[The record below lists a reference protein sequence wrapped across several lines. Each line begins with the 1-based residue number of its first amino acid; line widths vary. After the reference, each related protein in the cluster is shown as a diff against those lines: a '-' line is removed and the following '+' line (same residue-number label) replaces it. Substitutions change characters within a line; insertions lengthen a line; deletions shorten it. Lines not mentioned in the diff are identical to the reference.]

1 MTVFLTR
8 RLIYFHI
15 SQIMIVKMSHKI
27 FSLLFAAVILSF
39 IAYVAIIQEHSAYAV
54 VVFPDFNFGAAGDF
68 GCTPNAISTVNNIVE
83 EGIELNLG
91 LGDYSYQYPA
101 DCWLDI
107 IQPIFNKT
115 RISMGN
121 NDNITEYMSVFNLTR
136 QYYSFDV
143 QNVHFLVI
151 STELKNE
158 SDKLDQLNFVRND
171 LNKTSSN
178 PDIDWIVVYFH
189 RQAYTSLI
197 DNGEDRTDKITRDTY
212 HPLFDKYNVDIVL
225 QAHNHNYERS
235 YPLNYNKVN
244 PDNPI
249 KVSNETNNYYSDLSG
264 PIFVTVG
271 TGGNGHYEFDG
282 KKNYIINQTDSSY
295 GFLNVDVINN
305 GTKLN
310 AKFLSNNGIV
320 EDQFTIVKSP

>member
-1 MTVFLTR
+1 
-8 RLIYFHI
+8 
-15 SQIMIVKMSHKI
+15 MSHKI
-27 FSLLFAAVILSF
+27 FSLVFATVILSF
-39 IAYVAIIQEHSAYAV
+39 IAAVAIIQGHSAYAV
-54 VVFPDFNFGAAGDF
+54 VVFPDFNFGAAGDW
-68 GCTPNAISTVNNIVE
+68 GCTPNAISTVNNMVGK
-83 EGIELNLG
+83 GIELNLG
-91 LGDYSYQYPA
+91 LGDYSYNSTA

-115 RISMGN
+115 RISIGN
-121 NDNITEYMSVFNLTR
+121 NDVIPEYMNVFNLTK

-143 QNVHFLVI
+143 QNVHFLAM

-158 SDKLDQLNFVRND
+158 PDKRDQLKFVRND

-178 PDIDWIVVYFH
+178 PAIDWIIVYFH

-197 DNGEDRTDKITRDTY
+197 TDGTGGVDRADNTTRDKY

-271 TGGNGHYEFDG
+271 TGGISLYQFMEKAD
-282 KKNYIINQTDSSY
+282 YIVNQTDSSY

-310 AKFLSNNGIV
+310 AKFLSNNGTV

>member
-1 MTVFLTR
+1 
-8 RLIYFHI
+8 
-15 SQIMIVKMSHKI
+15 MSHKI
-27 FSLLFAAVILSF
+27 FSLVFAAVILSF
-39 IAYVAIIQEHSAYAV
+39 IVYVAIIQGHSAYAV
-54 VVFPDFNFGAAGDF
+54 VVFPDFNFGAAGDW
-68 GCTPNAISTVNNIVE
+68 GCTSDANSTAKNMIE
-83 EGIELNLG
+83 KGIELNLG
-91 LGDYSYQYPA
+91 LGDYSYDDPRGA
-101 DCWLDI
+101 KCWLDTI
-107 IQPIFNKT
+107 KPIFNKT
-115 RISMGN
+115 KISMGN
-121 NDNITEYMSVFNLTR
+121 NDNIIEYMNVFNLTK

-151 STELKNE
+151 STELQNDFTE
-158 SDKLDQLNFVRND
+158 PQNDSDNDQLKFVRDD

-197 DNGEDRTDKITRDTY
+197 KDVLNPGGLDRADNTTRNKY

-271 TGGNGHYEFDG
+271 TGGNGHYKFVG
-282 KKNYIINQTDSSY
+282 KKDYIINQTDSSY

>member
-1 MTVFLTR
+1 
-8 RLIYFHI
+8 
-15 SQIMIVKMSHKI
+15 
-27 FSLLFAAVILSF
+27 
-39 IAYVAIIQEHSAYAV
+39 
-54 VVFPDFNFGAAGDF
+54 
-68 GCTPNAISTVNNIVE
+68 
-83 EGIELNLG
+83 
-91 LGDYSYQYPA
+91 
-101 DCWLDI
+101 
-107 IQPIFNKT
+107 
-115 RISMGN
+115 MGN
-121 NDNITEYMSVFNLTR
+121 NDVIPEYMNVFNLTR

-143 QNVHFLVI
+143 QNVHFLAM
-151 STELKNE
+151 STELQNE

-178 PDIDWIVVYFH
+178 PAIDWIVVYFH

-197 DNGEDRTDKITRDTY
+197 DNGIDRADKTTRDKY

-225 QAHNHNYERS
+225 QAHNHNYERL

-271 TGGNGHYEFDG
+271 TGGFELYELDG
-282 KKNYIINQTDSSY
+282 KKDYIINQTDSSY

-310 AKFLSNNGIV
+310 AKFLSNNGTV

>member
-1 MTVFLTR
+1 
-8 RLIYFHI
+8 
-15 SQIMIVKMSHKI
+15 MSHKV
-27 FSLLFAAVILSF
+27 FSLVFAAVILSF
-39 IAYVAIIQEHSAYAV
+39 IAAVAIIQGHSAYAV

-68 GCTPNAISTVNNIVE
+68 GCTLDATSTVKNMVE
-83 EGIELNLG
+83 KGIELNLG
-91 LGDYSYQYPA
+91 LGDYSYQPTA
-101 DCWLDI
+101 DCWLNI
-107 IQPIFNKT
+107 TKPIFNKT
-115 RISMGN
+115 RISIGN
-121 NDNITEYMSVFNLTR
+121 NDNITEYMNVFNLTR
-136 QYYSFDV
+136 QYYSFDI
-143 QNVHFLVI
+143 QNVHFLAI
-151 STELKNE
+151 STELQNE
-158 SDKLDQLNFVRND
+158 ADKRDQLKFVEND

-178 PDIDWIVVYFH
+178 PAIDWIVVYFH
-189 RQAYTSLI
+189 RQAYTSVSLNKADTI
-197 DNGEDRTDKITRDTY
+197 IRDTY

-244 PDNPI
+244 SDNPI

-271 TGGNGHYEFDG
+271 TGGFVLYEFYE
-282 KKNYIINQTDSSY
+282 KKDYIINQTDSSY

-310 AKFLSNNGIV
+310 AKFLSNNGTV

>member
-8 RLIYFHI
+8 RLIYLYT
-15 SQIMIVKMSHKI
+15 SQKMTSKMPHKV
-27 FSLLFAAVILSF
+27 FSLVFAAVILSF
-39 IAYVAIIQEHSAYAV
+39 IAAVAIIQGHSAYAV
-54 VVFPDFNFGAAGDF
+54 VVFPDFNFGAAGDW
-68 GCTPNAISTVNNIVE
+68 GCTSHANSTVMNMVE
-83 EGIELNLG
+83 KGIELNLG
-91 LGDYSYQYPA
+91 LGDYSYKPSA
-101 DCWLDI
+101 KCWLDTI
-107 IQPIFNKT
+107 KPIFNKT
-115 RISMGN
+115 KISMGN
-121 NDNITEYMSVFNLTR
+121 NDVIPKYMNVFNLTR

-143 QNVHFLVI
+143 ENVHFLAM
-151 STELKNE
+151 STELQNE

-189 RQAYTSLI
+189 RKAYTSLI
-197 DNGEDRTDKITRDTY
+197 VPGIDRADNITRDKY

-271 TGGNGHYEFDG
+271 TGGFELYKFVG
-282 KKNYIINQTDSSY
+282 KKDYIVNHTDSSY

-305 GTKLN
+305 GTKLS
-310 AKFLSNNGIV
+310 AKFLSNNGTV
-320 EDQFTIVKSP
+320 EDQFTIVKSQ